1 MTRELME
8 TAISQLGSQAKLA
21 EACGVKQQ
29 SIWQAKET
37 GRCSAE
43 LALQIEQAT
52 GGTVTAAA
60 LRPDLPWPSP
70 ATQPNQDSHDD
81 QNAHGDDGAPAD
93 PVDAH
98 EVAS

>member
-1 MTRELME
+1 MSRELIE
-8 TAISQLGSQAKLA
+8 AAIALAGSQAKLA
-21 EACGVKQQ
+21 DACGVKQQ

-52 GGTVTAAA
+52 GGRVRAVA

-70 ATQPNQDSHDD
+70 STQPQQHSHDD
-81 QNAHGDDGAPAD
+81 QHAHGDEGPASGT
-93 PVDAH
+93 VEAA
-98 EVAS
+98 E

>member
-1 MTRELME
+1 MSRELIE
-8 TAISQLGSQAKLA
+8 QAITLAGSQAKLA

-29 SIWQAKET
+29 SVWQAKET

-52 GGTVTAAA
+52 AGKVTAAE

-70 ATQPNQDSHDD
+70 TTAPQSEPAAQPE
-81 QNAHGDDGAPAD
+81 
-93 PVDAH
+93 PVT
-98 EVAS
+98 S

>member
-8 TAISQLGSQAKLA
+8 TAISHLGSQARLA

-43 LALQIEQAT
+43 LALQIERAT
-52 GGTVTAAA
+52 GGKVTAVA
-60 LRPDLPWPSP
+60 LRPDLPWPAPS
-70 ATQPNQDSHDD
+70 AQPTDS
-81 QNAHGDDGAPAD
+81 
-93 PVDAH
+93 
-98 EVAS
+98 EVSA